1 MTQSSPR
8 PFEVPVAN
16 RASPATRLT
25 TSSSTPTP
33 SRRKLRCIPLGG
45 LGEIGRNMM
54 IFECGE
60 DILIVDVGVM
70 FPENEMLG
78 VDLVI
83 PDVSYLLD
91 KTDHIRGVIITHGH
105 EDHTGALPYILPQ
118 LNFPPVWGTP
128 LTLGLINGKL
138 KEHRI
143 SDRVALHTI
152 VPGEPVKFGAFAADF
167 FRVCHSIPDGVGVA
181 IRTPLGRIVHTGDFK
196 FDYTPVDQR
205 PTDFA
210 ALAEIGTEGVL
221 CLFADSTHADRP
233 GYTPSEAVVG
243 EALDEIIANARGRV
257 IITTFASLIS
267 RVQQIVDAAARH
279 GRRVGVI
286 GRSMVQNVAI
296 ARELGYLNVPAGVL
310 VPPEDLNSLNQLP
323 PKSVVIIT
331 TGSQGEPTSALTRMA
346 NRDHR
351 QIEITPGDTVVMSA
365 APIPGNEELVSR
377 IIDNL
382 FRLGANVVWGHETSV
397 HVSGHA
403 SQEELKLMLSLL
415 KPKYF
420 VPVHGEYRHLI
431 LHARLAQSIGLP
443 NENIMVIEDGDVLEI
458 TADDASVSERVSAGY
473 VFVDGLGVGDV
484 GQVVLRDRKVL
495 SQDGILIITLTV
507 DRLSGRQI
515 AGPDIVSRG
524 FVYVRESE
532 ELIEKARAQVA
543 AAIEAANVS
552 MEGDQHRVDWQFV
565 KNKIRDTLS
574 KYIWEQTRRR
584 PMILPVVMEV

>member
-1 MTQSSPR
+1 MD
-8 PFEVPVAN
+8 A
-16 RASPATRLT
+16 
-25 TSSSTPTP
+25 
-33 SRRKLRCIPLGG
+33 LRCIPLGG

-54 IFECGE
+54 VLEYGE
-60 DILIVDVGVM
+60 DIVIVDVGVM

-83 PDVSYLLD
+83 PDVSYLMD
-91 KTDHIRGVIITHGH
+91 KRERIRGIVITHGH
-105 EDHTGALPYILPQ
+105 EDHTGSLPYVLPQ

-138 KEHRI
+138 KEHRLQEQ
-143 SDRVALHTI
+143 VTLNTI
-152 VPGEPVKFGAFAADF
+152 TPGEKVQFGKLEAEF

-181 IRTPLGRIVHTGDFK
+181 LRTPVGLVVHSGDFK
-196 FDYTPVDQR
+196 FDYTPVDGR

-210 ALAEIGTEGVL
+210 SLARFGREGVL

-243 EALDEIIANARGRV
+243 EALDSIIGNAKGRV
-257 IITTFASLIS
+257 IVTTFASLIS
-267 RVQQIVDAAARH
+267 RIQQIVDAAARH
-279 GRRVGVI
+279 ERKVGII
-286 GRSMVQNVAI
+286 GRSMVQNVAV
-296 ARELGYLNVPAGVL
+296 AQELGFIKAPPGVL
-310 VPPEDLNSLNQLP
+310 LKPEEMSAVSSLP
-323 PKSVVIIT
+323 PRNVVLVT

-351 QIEITPGDTVVMSA
+351 QIEIVPGDTVVMSA
-365 APIPGNEELVSR
+365 APVPGNEELVSR
-377 IIDNL
+377 TIDNL
-382 FRLGANVVWGHETSV
+382 FRLGANVVWGHGQGAEGSRGTTV

-415 KPKYF
+415 KPRYF

-431 LHARLAQSIGLP
+431 LHARLAQSLGIAA
-443 NENIMVIEDGDVLEI
+443 ERIMVIEDGDVLEV
-458 TADDASVSERVSAGY
+458 TPEEAQVCERVSAGY

-484 GQVVLRDRKVL
+484 GQVVLRDRQLL

-507 DRLSGRQI
+507 DRLTGRPV
-515 AGPDIVSRG
+515 AGPDISSRG
-524 FVYVRESE
+524 FVYVRENE
-532 ELIEKARAQVA
+532 ELIEKARAQVT
-543 AAIEAANVS
+543 AAIEQANVS
-552 MEGDQHRVDWQFV
+552 LSGDQHHVDWQFV

-574 KYIWEQTRRR
+574 KYVYEQTRRR

>member
-1 MTQSSPR
+1 MADT
-8 PFEVPVAN
+8 
-16 RASPATRLT
+16 L
-25 TSSSTPTP
+25 
-33 SRRKLRCIPLGG
+33 KCIPLGG

-54 IFECGE
+54 VLECGQ
-60 DILIVDVGVM
+60 DIVIIDVGVM

-83 PDVSYLLD
+83 PDVSYLKDKLD
-91 KTDHIRGVIITHGH
+91 RIRGIIITHGH
-105 EDHTGALPYILPQ
+105 EDHTGALPYVLPQ

-128 LTLGLINGKL
+128 LTLGLIGGKL
-138 KEHRI
+138 REHKI
-143 SDRVALHTI
+143 ADRVVLNTI
-152 VPGEPVKFGAFAADF
+152 EPGTAVKFGKLSADF

-181 IRTPLGRIVHTGDFK
+181 LRTPLGLVVHTGDFK

-210 ALAEIGTEGVL
+210 SLSRFGNEGVL
-221 CLFADSTHADRP
+221 CLFSDSTHADRP

-243 EALDEIIANARGRV
+243 EALDGIIGAAKGRV
-257 IITTFASLIS
+257 IVTTFASLIS
-267 RVQQIVDAAARH
+267 RIQNVLDAAAKYDRK
-279 GRRVGVI
+279 VGVI
-286 GRSMVQNVAI
+286 GRSMIQNVAI
-296 ARELGYLNVPAGVL
+296 ARELGYLKPPAGVL
-310 VPPEDLNSLNQLP
+310 LAPEELSTIKSLPAKN
-323 PKSVVIIT
+323 VVIIT

-351 QIEITPGDTVVMSA
+351 QIEIAPGDTVVMSS

-377 IIDNL
+377 TIDNL
-382 FRLGANVVWGHETSV
+382 FRLGANVVWGHDTTQV

-403 SQEELKLMLSLL
+403 SQEELKLMLTLV

-431 LHARLAQSIGLP
+431 LHARLAQRVGIPG
-443 NENIMVIEDGDVLEI
+443 ENIMVIEDGDVLELSDKGAQV
-458 TADDASVSERVSAGY
+458 TERVSAGY

-484 GQVVLRDRKVL
+484 GQVVLRDRQLL

-507 DRLSGRQI
+507 DRLSGLPV

-532 ELIEKARAQVA
+532 ELLEKARAHVT
-543 AAIEAANVS
+543 AAIQAANVS
-552 MEGDQHRVDWQFV
+552 LEGDQHRVDWQFV

-574 KYIWEQTRRR
+574 KYVYEQTRRR

>member
-1 MTQSSPR
+1 MN
-8 PFEVPVAN
+8 A
-16 RASPATRLT
+16 
-25 TSSSTPTP
+25 
-33 SRRKLRCIPLGG
+33 LRCIPLGG

-54 IFECGE
+54 VLEYDG
-60 DILIVDVGVM
+60 DIVIVDVGVM

-91 KTDHIRGVIITHGH
+91 KLDRIRGVVITHGH
-105 EDHTGALPYILPQ
+105 EDHTGSLPYVLPQ
-118 LNFPPVWGTP
+118 LNFPPIWATP

-138 KEHRI
+138 KEHKLNE
-143 SDRVALHTI
+143 RVTLNTI
-152 VPGEPVKFGAFAADF
+152 TPGQSVRFGKLEAEF

-181 IRTPLGRIVHTGDFK
+181 LRTPAGLIVHSGDFK

-210 ALAEIGTEGVL
+210 ALSRYGAEGVL

-243 EALDEIIANARGRV
+243 EALDSIIGSAKGRV

-267 RVQQIVDAAARH
+267 RVQQIIDAAARH
-279 GRRVGVI
+279 ERKVGII
-286 GRSMVQNVAI
+286 GRSMVQNVAV
-296 ARELGYLNVPAGVL
+296 AQELGYIKAPDGVL
-310 VPPEDLNSLNQLP
+310 LKPEELSTIKSLP
-323 PKSVVIIT
+323 PKNVVIIT

-351 QIEITPGDTVVMSA
+351 QIEIVPGDTVVMSA
-365 APIPGNEELVSR
+365 APVPGNEELVSR
-377 IIDNL
+377 TIDNL
-382 FRLGANVVWGHETSV
+382 FRLGANVVWGHGTGAEGSRGTTV

-415 KPKYF
+415 KPRYF
-420 VPVHGEYRHLI
+420 VPIHGEYRHLI
-431 LHARLAQSIGLP
+431 LHARLAQSLGIP
-443 NENIMVIEDGDVLEI
+443 SEQIMVIEDGDVLEVG
-458 TADDASVSERVSAGY
+458 AEGAQVRERVSAGY

-484 GQVVLRDRKVL
+484 GQVVLRDRQL
-495 SQDGILIITLTV
+495 LAQDGILIITLTV
-507 DRLSGRQI
+507 DRLSGKQI

-524 FVYVRESE
+524 FVYVRENE
-532 ELIEKARAQVA
+532 ELIEKARAQV
-543 AAIEAANVS
+543 EAAVEQARVS
-552 MEGDQHRVDWQFV
+552 LAGDQHHVDWQFV
-565 KNKIRDTLS
+565 KNKIRETLS
-574 KYIWEQTRRR
+574 KYVYDQTRRR